1 MGRVEKH
8 AFHALTPTCA
18 PGRGVRSQQA
28 RPNAVGEP
36 TVSNDRA
43 AMEGRRRMQSLR
55 RLLCSSTQANDRNGV
70 RVRVRVHQADACIQ
84 NSGDRSRHGLTAHVF
99 APTAFVCSI
108 SSFRIIDVHSC
119 PRAEQ
124 FDAALI
130 QVPANRRWR
139 QPELVSQYSSFKS
152 SPAGPTKWS
161 AA

>member
-1 MGRVEKH
+1 MDGKSIGRVVGIQQSGHRPSVGLE
-8 AFHALTPTCA
+8 ALA
-18 PGRGVRSQQA
+18 L
-28 RPNAVGEP
+28 
-36 TVSNDRA
+36 
-43 AMEGRRRMQSLR
+43 M
-55 RLLCSSTQANDRNGV
+55 SS
-70 RVRVRVHQADACIQ
+70 
-84 NSGDRSRHGLTAHVF
+84 
-99 APTAFVCSI
+99 AFVCSI

-152 SPAGPTKWS
+152 SAGGTYERS